1 MLIYHPIF
9 DTSHCV
15 YRSLLLLEEQN
26 DCEID
31 IELFRLMDFYVLF
44 PSLLKLIKPFPNEL
58 RRYKKAIQK
67 ISEPYENI
75 QNPNRIFIE
84 LRRIQSIAFHH
95 LLSKNLI
102 DMESYTNGKIKR
114 TKTVLPED
122 LKHSLSE
129 VSYRKSEWF
138 ALISKGF
145 QQIEFYGS
153 NGLKKRTGLMEYRY
167 DEVDTND

>member
-1 MLIYHPIF
+1 M
-9 DTSHCV
+9 
-15 YRSLLLLEEQN
+15 
-26 DCEID
+26 
-31 IELFRLMDFYVLF
+31 
-44 PSLLKLIKPFPNEL
+44 
-58 RRYKKAIQK
+58 
-67 ISEPYENI
+67 
-75 QNPNRIFIE
+75 
-84 LRRIQSIAFHH
+84 
-95 LLSKNLI
+95 SKNLI